1 MRLQSE
7 APEKTSSLRL
17 ELLLESAALRNST
30 LLIIEITVAGF
41 VAKTELSSY
50 FFEALG
56 WPQIRM

>member
-50 FFEALG
+50 YF
-56 WPQIRM
+56 